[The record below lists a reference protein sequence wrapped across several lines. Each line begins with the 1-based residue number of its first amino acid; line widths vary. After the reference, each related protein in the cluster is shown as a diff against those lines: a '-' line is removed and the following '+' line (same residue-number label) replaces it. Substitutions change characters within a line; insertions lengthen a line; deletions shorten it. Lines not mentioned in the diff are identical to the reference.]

1 MKHQHKSTTSST
13 SYWLVR
19 QNHQDA
25 DWVKRSMKHDFE
37 TQWAVNCY
45 SSQTWQEIEL
55 IRDQTDDHKHSRR
68 DK

>member
-1 MKHQHKSTTSST
+1 
-13 SYWLVR
+13 
-19 QNHQDA
+19 
-25 DWVKRSMKHDFE
+25 MKHDFE